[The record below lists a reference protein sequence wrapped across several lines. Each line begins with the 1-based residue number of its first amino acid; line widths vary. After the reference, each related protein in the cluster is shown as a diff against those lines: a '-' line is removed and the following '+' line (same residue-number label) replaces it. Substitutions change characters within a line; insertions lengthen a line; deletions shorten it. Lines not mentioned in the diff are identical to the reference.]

1 MTEPTTG
8 TEGTPTGLR
17 ETGPEAH
24 LGAAPKTTPKHWF
37 RPFERIGRQHAAL
50 ISAIWVVLLLA
61 AWFIFTS
68 GPTKLFPPPGLVWQG
83 LRELY
88 NEGLV
93 QHVASSLW
101 LCAQATFIA
110 VIVSLFFSYL
120 APVPAFRPLAVM
132 LSRMRYLPLTGIT
145 FYIAAAVN
153 DARDMQVLVLV
164 VFMSLYFIT
173 SMLSV
178 IASIPQEELDHARSL
193 GCSRWEVL
201 WEVVIKG
208 RLDYVIE
215 VLRQNLAITWMMLVT
230 VESIL
235 VAAGGLGVLIK
246 NSDRFG
252 NHGRIVA
259 LQIVILLV
267 GLGIDAFLNFLRRM
281 LFRYSKI

>member
-1 MTEPTTG
+1 MNFTS
-8 TEGTPTGLR
+8 
-17 ETGPEAH
+17 
-24 LGAAPKTTPKHWF
+24 WF
-37 RPFERIGRQHAAL
+37 RPFEKIPRQHSAL
-50 ISAIWVVLLLA
+50 ISAVWVVLVMTL
-61 AWFIFTS
+61 WFVGTS
-68 GPTKLFPPPGLVWQG
+68 GATKLFPPPSLAWEGFVDLF
-83 LRELY
+83 

-93 QHVASSLW
+93 RHIASSLW
-101 LCAQATFIA
+101 LCFQAT
-110 VIVSLFFSYL
+110 VISIIISLFFAYL
-120 APVPAFRPLAVM
+120 SPIPAVAPLVNM

-145 FYIAAAVN
+145 FYLAMVVN
-153 DARDMQVLVLV
+153 DARSMQILVLV

-173 SMLSV
+173 SLLSV
-178 IASIPQEELDHARSL
+178 IRNIPQEELDHARSL
-193 GCSRWEVL
+193 ECSRWEVL

-246 NSDRFG
+246 NSDKFM

-267 GLGIDAFLNFLRRM
+267 GLGIDLFLNFLRRL